1 LFKAIDEFPS
11 SRVIFTMPNSDT
23 DNKIISEMI
32 DGYVKNNPGRA
43 KSFISLGQLRYM
55 SAITNVNIV
64 LGNSSSGLIEV
75 PVFNKPTVNI
85 GTRQKGRLRASSVID
100 CEENATSISSAI
112 DKALSEDFQKSLG
125 HVHHPYKSG
134 NASKAIS
141 KTLKSF
147 NLDGILAKGFYD
159 LKL

>member
-1 LFKAIDEFPS
+1 
-11 SRVIFTMPNSDT
+11 
-23 DNKIISEMI
+23 MI
-32 DGYVKNNPGRA
+32 NGYVKHNPDRA
-43 KSFISLGQLRYM
+43 TSFLSLGQLRYV
-55 SAITNVNIV
+55 SAIANVDIV

-125 HVHHPYKSG
+125 QVLHPYKSG
-134 NASKAIS
+134 NASRAIS

-147 NLDGILAKGFYD
+147 NLAGVLVKEFYD
-159 LKL
+159 LTF

>member
-1 LFKAIDEFPS
+1 M
-11 SRVIFTMPNSDT
+11 VIKS
-23 DNKIISEMI
+23 
-32 DGYVKNNPGRA
+32 NPGRA
-43 KSFISLGQLRYM
+43 KSFLSLGQLRYL
-55 SAITNVNIV
+55 SAITNVSVV

-85 GTRQKGRLRASSVID
+85 GDRQKGRLRASSVID
-100 CEENATSISSAI
+100 CEENVTSISSAI
-112 DKALSEDFQKSLG
+112 DKALSEGFQKTLG
-125 HVHHPYKSG
+125 QVHHPYKSG
-134 NASKAIS
+134 DASKTIS